1 MPPMSINRRSFLRTA
16 GYGLGSLALARL
28 LQGEQGSALPTHH
41 PAKAKRVLFLHMAG
55 APSQLDLFD
64 PKPKLVELDKQPVPE
79 SFIRGERF
87 AFIKGHPKVLAS
99 PYRFARHGQSG
110 AEFSELLPRMS
121 TLADRWTI
129 LRAMHT
135 TEFNHAPAQLF
146 LSTGHP
152 RAGRPS
158 FGAWM
163 SHGLG
168 TLNENLPTYV
178 VLNSGRYGPD
188 GGASLWGAG
197 FLEGRHQGVRL
208 RSNGA
213 PVLFLEDPPE
223 LSREARRDTLDTLG
237 ALNREHA
244 QRTRDP
250 EIDTRI
256 AQYELAFRMQQ
267 SCPEF
272 ADLSGISAAER
283 ERYGVV
289 PGEVRYGN
297 NCLLARR
304 LLERGV
310 RFVELHHWGW
320 DSHGTSPDDDIVTSL
335 KQRCGECDG
344 PTAALLEDLA
354 ASGLLQDTLVIWG
367 GEFGRSCMNE
377 ERDGSRFFGRDHHA
391 HAFTLLLAG
400 AGLRAGTT
408 YGATDE
414 LGYRGI
420 EGQTSVHD
428 LHATLLHLLGF
439 DHERL
444 TARFQGRDY
453 RLTDVHGRVV
463 REILS

>member
-1 MPPMSINRRSFLRTA
+1 
-16 GYGLGSLALARL
+16 
-28 LQGEQGSALPTHH
+28 
-41 PAKAKRVLFLHMAG
+41 
-55 APSQLDLFD
+55 
-64 PKPKLVELDKQPVPE
+64 
-79 SFIRGERF
+79 
-87 AFIKGHPKVLAS
+87 
-99 PYRFARHGQSG
+99 
-110 AEFSELLPRMS
+110 
-121 TLADRWTI
+121 
-129 LRAMHT
+129 
-135 TEFNHAPAQLF
+135 
-146 LSTGHP
+146 
-152 RAGRPS
+152 
-158 FGAWM
+158 
-163 SHGLG
+163 
-168 TLNENLPTYV
+168 
-178 VLNSGRYGPD
+178 
-188 GGASLWGAG
+188 
-197 FLEGRHQGVRL
+197 
-208 RSNGA
+208 
-213 PVLFLEDPPE
+213 
-223 LSREARRDTLDTLG
+223 
-237 ALNREHA
+237 
-244 QRTRDP
+244 
-250 EIDTRI
+250 
-256 AQYELAFRMQQ
+256 
-267 SCPEF
+267 
-272 ADLSGISAAER
+272 
-283 ERYGVV
+283 VV

>member
-1 MPPMSINRRSFLRTA
+1 MNVSRRSFLRTA
-16 GYGLGSLALARL
+16 GYGVGVLALQRL
-28 LQGEQGSALPTHH
+28 LGAQSAPHH
-41 PAKAKRVLFLHMAG
+41 APKAKRVLFLHMAG

-64 PKPKLVELDKQPVPE
+64 HKPRLLELDGQPVPE

-99 PYRFARHGQSG
+99 PWKFTRHGQCG
-110 AEFSELLPRMS
+110 ATFSELLPRMAGQ
-121 TLADRWTI
+121 ADRWTV

-146 LSTGHP
+146 LATGHA

-158 FGAWM
+158 FGAWV
-163 SHGLG
+163 SAGLG

-208 RSNGA
+208 RSSGA

-223 LSREARRDTLDTLG
+223 LSREARRDTLDVLG

-244 QRTRDP
+244 TRTLDP
-250 EIDTRI
+250 EIQTRI
-256 AQYELAFRMQQ
+256 AQYELAYRMQA

-272 ADLSGISAAER
+272 ADLSDVPEAER
-283 ERYGVV
+283 ARYGAV
-289 PGEVRYGN
+289 PGETRYGN

-320 DSHGTSPDDDIVTSL
+320 DSHGTSPEDDIVTSL
-335 KQRCGECDG
+335 KRRCEECDG

-354 ASGLLQDTLVIWG
+354 ARGLLQETLVIWG

-377 ERDGSRFFGRDHHA
+377 ERDGSRFLGRDHHA
-391 HAFTLLLAG
+391 HAFTILLAG
-400 AGLRAGTT
+400 AGLRAGLTH
-408 YGATDE
+408 GATDE
-414 LGYRGI
+414 LGYRGV
-420 EGQTSVHD
+420 EGQLSVHD

-444 TARFQGRDY
+444 TARFQGRDH
-453 RLTDVHGRVV
+453 RLTDVHGRVAH
-463 REILS
+463 EILS

>member
-1 MPPMSINRRSFLRTA
+1 MSINRRSFLRTA

-55 APSQLDLFD
+55 APSQLDLLD

-99 PYRFARHGQSG
+99 PYKFARHGQSG

-121 TLADRWTI
+121 TQADRWTI

-267 SCPEF
+267 SCPEMSLKSQRASSANPLSEAAQLACMEKPTTTSPHPHLLPHLHPLLCQFHLTGPSLDQHCRHTSPHVSPMTRYHPF
-272 ADLSGISAAER
+272 ASVR
-283 ERYGVV
+283 ERR
-289 PGEVRYGN
+289 PKI
-297 NCLLARR
+297 
-304 LLERGV
+304 
-310 RFVELHHWGW
+310 FPIFSTPH
-320 DSHGTSPDDDIVTSL
+320 
-335 KQRCGECDG
+335 K
-344 PTAALLEDLA
+344 
-354 ASGLLQDTLVIWG
+354 
-367 GEFGRSCMNE
+367 M
-377 ERDGSRFFGRDHHA
+377 
-391 HAFTLLLAG
+391 
-400 AGLRAGTT
+400 
-408 YGATDE
+408 
-414 LGYRGI
+414 
-420 EGQTSVHD
+420 
-428 LHATLLHLLGF
+428 
-439 DHERL
+439 
-444 TARFQGRDY
+444 
-453 RLTDVHGRVV
+453 
-463 REILS
+463 